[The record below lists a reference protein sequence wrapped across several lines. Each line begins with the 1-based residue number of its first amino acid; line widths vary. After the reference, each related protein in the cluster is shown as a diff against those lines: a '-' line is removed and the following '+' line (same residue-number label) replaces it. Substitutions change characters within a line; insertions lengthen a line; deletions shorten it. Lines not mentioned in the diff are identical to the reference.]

1 MLPGKA
7 EPPCSCTH
15 YCAACTATC
24 EQYALASANATGA
37 SGHVVG
43 QAPGSRAGRQ
53 VRAVGDAAKGGL
65 KPVLR
70 GRGHA
75 EAAQGLP
82 GLVLLDP
89 GLLPAG
95 HLAGQLDKP
104 GSLFRLTGLDRRLAP
119 ARTLDEALDAVMTA
133 RRPPG

>member
-1 MLPGKA
+1 MLPGEA
-7 EPPCSCTH
+7 D
-15 YCAACTATC
+15 TAV
-24 EQYALASANATGA
+24 QLHAFLRGVHRDLRAVRLGQRHRDGA

-75 EAAQGLP
+75 EAAQGLH
-82 GLVLLDP
+82 VT
-89 GLLPAG
+89 
-95 HLAGQLDKP
+95 
-104 GSLFRLTGLDRRLAP
+104 RL
-119 ARTLDEALDAVMTA
+119 
-133 RRPPG
+133 